1 MFCYV
6 LQRTS
11 IERHHLCFDQRKCSI
26 NITLSDGGKRARY
39 TGSFGI
45 GNVTTTDGYTTGI
58 HQWQIRIHNIGSIA
72 VRAGVSIL
80 PRDGD
85 YSTESGFFGQYR
97 AYCWWSGGNS
107 FHFERGVGTQQEKC
121 SRWNEGDVLTFILNC
136 ERSTLEVHSSSS
148 HNTATI
154 TGLIL
159 EEPLY
164 PTVCMIYGCEVELC

>member
-11 IERHHLCFDQRKCSI
+11 IERHHLCFNQRKCSTE
-26 NITLSDGGKRARY
+26 ITLSDGGKRAKC
-39 TGSFGI
+39 TTFFGR

-58 HQWQIRIHNIGSIA
+58 HQWQIKLHSRGFVS
-72 VRAGVSIL
+72 AGVGVSVL

-85 YSTESGFFGQYR
+85 YSTKSVFFYRSR
-97 AYCWWSGGNS
+97 AYYWNSSGDSLHCEGG
-107 FHFERGVGTQQEKC
+107 EWTQQEKC
-121 SRWNEGDVLTFILNC
+121 SKWNEGDVLTFILNC
-136 ERSTLEVHSSSS
+136 EKSTLEVHSSSS
-148 HNTATI
+148 HDTATI

-164 PTVCMIYGCEVELC
+164 PTACMYSGCEVELC